1 MVYGKNMSKDIRSTL
16 LFDCADNE
24 LSRLSTVLQ
33 SGFVESG
40 RQGDSILSFLLTLE
54 GFSEAYI
61 EDEVQTI
68 FYNGDALDGPDT
80 KLGGASATI
89 ALGSAMPGLAGAIMK
104 KGSICG
110 AFRKNP
116 AVSAIDSSGDP
127 VTVLVKLFN
136 TVSRDRGP
144 QLLKR
149 GVRVGV
155 EDLRY
160 FLSMRPRLVSGL
172 KNINLCDQAVHPEEL
187 VKRLPP
193 CDDILI
199 KTRNHG

>member
-1 MVYGKNMSKDIRSTL
+1 MSKDIRSTL

-33 SGFVESG
+33 SGFVERG

-68 FYNGDALDGPDT
+68 FYNGDALDDPDT
-80 KLGGASATI
+80 RLGGESATI

-110 AFRKNP
+110 AFRKKP
-116 AVSAIDSSGDP
+116 AVSDIDSSGDT
-127 VTVLVKLFN
+127 VIVLVKLFN
-136 TVSRDRGP
+136 IVSRDRGP

-172 KNINLCDQAVHPEEL
+172 KNITLCDQLVNPEEL
-187 VKRLPP
+187 VNRLPP
-193 CDDILI
+193 CDYILI
-199 KTRNHG
+199 KTQNHG